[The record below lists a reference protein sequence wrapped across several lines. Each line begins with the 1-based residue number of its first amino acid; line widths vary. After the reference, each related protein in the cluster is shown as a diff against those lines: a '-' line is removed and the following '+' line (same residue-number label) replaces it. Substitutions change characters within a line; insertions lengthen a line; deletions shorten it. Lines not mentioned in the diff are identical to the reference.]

1 MHQDMM
7 TTTLRDVLAAE
18 QEDREVT
25 TLRDLLADAF
35 QNNAFA
41 EMGAA
46 DIQVNLDAVHLKINA
61 IHKALVAHEALNN
74 LLTCMGH
81 STCQTFKLAIA
92 KARAL
97 MLISPEEQRWLKHF
111 NVDANAA
118 KHHF

>member
-1 MHQDMM
+1 MDQDMR

-18 QEDREVT
+18 HENREMT
-25 TLRDLLADAF
+25 TLRDLLADDR
-35 QNNAFA
+35 QNSAFA

-46 DIQVNLDAVHLKINA
+46 YIQVHLDAVHLNINA
-61 IHKALVAHEALNN
+61 MHRALVAHEALNN
-74 LLTCMGH
+74 MMTCMGQ

-111 NVDANAA
+111 NVEANAA
-118 KHHF
+118 KHRF